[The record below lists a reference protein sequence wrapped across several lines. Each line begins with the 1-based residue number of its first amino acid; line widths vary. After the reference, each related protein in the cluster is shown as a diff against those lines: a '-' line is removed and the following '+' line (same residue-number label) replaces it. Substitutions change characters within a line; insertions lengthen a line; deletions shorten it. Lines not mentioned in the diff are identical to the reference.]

1 MSRNPGE
8 VLKRALAAVASVLV
22 AVTAVAV
29 LARPAGAAE
38 RQSDPLAAT
47 AAQALIDLRGARVAQ
62 VAAALAG
69 GWFSPDPAIDA
80 YRADLGQLASTV
92 AERTATPAESFVQ
105 AWTQAD
111 SARMTVLL
119 SALSEVGVPYRSRA
133 SDPGNGFDCSG
144 LTMFAWAEAGVAL
157 PHQDRSQMNVS
168 APRTWETAEPA
179 DLVQY
184 PGHVMLYLGA
194 GEAIVHAPN
203 TGTVVRVQALGGR
216 SVRLASPLG

>member
-22 AVTAVAV
+22 AVTAIAV
-29 LARPAGAAE
+29 LARPAGAGDRE
-38 RQSDPLAAT
+38 SDPLADT
-47 AAQALIDLRGARVAQ
+47 AAQTLVDLRGARVAE

-69 GWFSPDPAIDA
+69 GLISPAAAIGT
-80 YRADLGQLASTV
+80 YRADLDRLAGAV
-92 AERTATPAESFVQ
+92 AERTATPAEAFAR

-111 SARMTVLL
+111 SARMTALL
-119 SALSEVGVPYRSRA
+119 SALSQVGVPYRSRA

-144 LTMFAWAEAGVAL
+144 LTMFAWGEAGVAL
-157 PHQDRSQMNVS
+157 PHQDRSQMNMS

-184 PGHVMLYLGA
+184 PGHVMMYLGA

-203 TGTVVRVQALGGR
+203 TGTVVRVQEVGGR
-216 SVRLASPLG
+216 SVRLASPNG

>member
-22 AVTAVAV
+22 AVTAIAV
-29 LARPAGAAE
+29 LARPAGAGE
-38 RQSDPLAAT
+38 RESDPLADT
-47 AAQALIDLRGARVAQ
+47 AAQTLVDLRGARVAE

-69 GWFSPDPAIDA
+69 GLISPAAAIGT
-80 YRADLGQLASTV
+80 YRADLDRLAGAV
-92 AERTATPAESFVQ
+92 AERTATPAEAFAR
-105 AWTQAD
+105 AWRQAD
-111 SARMTVLL
+111 SARMTALL
-119 SALSEVGVPYRSRA
+119 SALSQVGVPYRSRA

-144 LTMFAWAEAGVAL
+144 LTMFAWGEAGVAL
-157 PHQDRSQMNVS
+157 PHQDRSQMNMS

-184 PGHVMLYLGA
+184 PGHVMMYLGA

-203 TGTVVRVQALGGR
+203 TGTVVRVQDLGGH
-216 SVRLASPLG
+216 SVRLASPTG